1 MIDLTLEQHVQLLIE
16 EWDIPDA
23 RKNMERRANVR
34 WLLRNISANNSD
46 RDNLS
51 HVKTCLRAIL
61 DNRRDIN
68 E

>member
-34 WLLRNISANNSD
+34 WLLRNVSANNSD

-61 DNRRDIN
+61 DSRREIN

>member
-16 EWDIPDA
+16 EWDIPDV

-34 WLLRNISANNSD
+34 WLLRNISANNSE
-46 RDNLS
+46 RANLS

>member
-61 DNRRDIN
+61 DSRREIN